1 MLVILTELIPE
12 LRKRESKREQT
23 TERERKEREERAR
36 EREARERE
44 ARQCS
49 CTVHTLGYPELLVF
63 RPVAPRHTMPDY
75 KVKEAEA
82 SCLQTSPCP

>member
-36 EREARERE
+36 EREARERGTPMLLHSAL
-44 ARQCS
+44 ARLPGAAGFPS
-49 CTVHTLGYPELLVF
+49 SSSETYH
-63 RPVAPRHTMPDY
+63 A
-75 KVKEAEA
+75 
-82 SCLQTSPCP
+82 